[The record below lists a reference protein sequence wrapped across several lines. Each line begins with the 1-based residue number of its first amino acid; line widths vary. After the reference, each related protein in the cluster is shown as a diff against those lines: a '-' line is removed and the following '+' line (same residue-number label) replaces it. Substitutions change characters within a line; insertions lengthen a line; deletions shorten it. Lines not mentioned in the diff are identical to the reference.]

1 MHKFTICNGRF
12 VGDFE
17 GLYKKFNDPF
27 LQSKKEKFEIS
38 KKAIINYCQLLQSS
52 KKRKLKTIEIGCGFG
67 KLSKDL
73 SDIGFKTFGTD
84 ISKTAIKKAKLK
96 NKKCNFFVSDLINE
110 ELYLRIKPDIFIM
123 SEVTWYILP
132 KLKKFIK
139 FLKKN
144 FKNKY
149 LIHTLAVHHSG
160 KQKYGKKYFTNQN
173 GILKF
178 FNFQYLEYGEKWN
191 AEEGRTFFLAK
202 IK

>member
-1 MHKFTICNGRF
+1 MVKSTPKPGILIVVNKLRKKMHKFTICNGRF

-84 ISKTAIKKAKLK
+84 ISKTAYVHDCLASKS
-96 NKKCNFFVSDLINE
+96 F
-110 ELYLRIKPDIFIM
+110 
-123 SEVTWYILP
+123 
-132 KLKKFIK
+132 
-139 FLKKN
+139 
-144 FKNKY
+144 FKN
-149 LIHTLAVHHSG
+149 
-160 KQKYGKKYFTNQN
+160 
-173 GILKF
+173 
-178 FNFQYLEYGEKWN
+178 
-191 AEEGRTFFLAK
+191 
-202 IK
+202 